1 MCPST
6 ALGGT
11 GWAVGLDIGG
21 TLMKAVVVGPDGE
34 VTGRLRSP
42 TAPGAGPAAVLDRA
56 AGLVAQAR
64 HLPATVG
71 PVSAVGIGV
80 PGFVDEA
87 SGTVEYSANLGWR
100 DMPVAR
106 LLSERLGTPVA
117 LGHDV
122 RLGGRAEGELGAA
135 RGASD
140 YLFVA
145 VGTGIAAAVTL
156 GGRQR
161 RGPSGLAGEIG
172 HVVADPDGPLCRC
185 GGRGCLE
192 EVASASGIGR
202 RYRREVPGPEIGS
215 AEVLAL
221 AVGGDPVAERIWS
234 SAIGQ
239 LAHAIA
245 LVHGALQLEMVVI
258 GGGLAKAG
266 TRLVEPLGAALAAD
280 LPCIPPPRL
289 ALAQL
294 GDEAAGLGAALL
306 ARASVLSAPAGDRR
320 ALDAAPP
327 AGA

>member
-6 ALGGT
+6 ALSGT

-21 TLMKAVVVGPDGE
+21 TLMKAVVVGPGGE
-34 VTGRLRSP
+34 VTDRLRSP
-42 TAPGAGPAAVLDRA
+42 TAAGTGPEGVLDRA
-56 AGLVAQAR
+56 AALVEEAR
-64 HLPATVG
+64 NLPTTVG
-71 PVSAVGIGV
+71 YVSTVGIGV

-87 SGTVEYSANLGWR
+87 SGTVGYSANLGWR

-122 RLGGRAEGELGAA
+122 RLGGWAEGELGAA

-145 VGTGIAAAVTL
+145 VGTGIAAALTL
-156 GGRQR
+156 DGRQR

-202 RYRREVPGPEIGS
+202 RYRREVPGPEVGS

-221 AVGGDPVAERIWS
+221 ALGGDRVAERIWA
-234 SAIGQ
+234 SATAQ
-239 LAHAIA
+239 LGHALA
-245 LVHGALQLEMVVI
+245 LVHGALQLEVVVI

-266 TRLVEPLGAALAAD
+266 ARLLEPL
-280 LPCIPPPRL
+280 
-289 ALAQL
+289 
-294 GDEAAGLGAALL
+294 
-306 ARASVLSAPAGDRR
+306 
-320 ALDAAPP
+320 
-327 AGA
+327 